1 MNVFGGNQN
10 MRIMAYIEFHFFAD
24 KLRVWPPEEKEDT
37 MDRLRKGLDEC
48 EKIPGLLEM
57 HFVHGRDP
65 EAFSAFAKVEVD
77 EVQDVTNVINE
88 VKKTFPLKTCT
99 THIVQP
105 QIKPGR
111 KVKNPNFL

>member
-1 MNVFGGNQN
+1 

-24 KLRVWPPEEKEDT
+24 RIRVWPPEEKEDT
-37 MDRLRKGLDEC
+37 LERLRKGLDEC
-48 EKIPGLLEM
+48 AKIPGLSEM

-88 VKKTFPLKTCT
+88 VKKIFPLKTCT
-99 THIVQP
+99 TFLVQP
-105 QIKPGR
+105 QVKPGQ
-111 KVKNPNFL
+111 KPKDPSFL

>member
-1 MNVFGGNQN
+1 

-24 KLRVWPPEEKEDT
+24 KLRVWPPNEKEDT
-37 MDRLRKGLDEC
+37 IDILRKGLTDC
-48 EKIPGLLEM
+48 EKVPGLSEM

-77 EVQDVTNVINE
+77 EMQDVTNVINE
-88 VKKTFPLKTCT
+88 VKKIFPLKTCT

-105 QIKPGR
+105 QVKPGQ
-111 KVKNPNFL
+111 KVKNSDFL